1 MGFLA
6 PALLAGLTAL
16 SIPVLVHLI
25 HRERK
30 ETVAFPSLMF
40 LRKVPYRSVRRQK
53 LRQCDVVEAFEES
66 GNPKKHEQSA
76 LVRREGRI
84 AGIVTAP
91 AHGPGRV
98 ACILVTAGLVAFAVA
113 LAMPRPAA
121 TRLGKGVWSPSARP
135 DPEAGEPRVDKRD
148 DLVGRHRAVISL
160 LAGAAPLVMVGGA
173 VGVVCGV
180 LAAVVVYRVLGAR
193 EPAHERRHREMVVRS
208 LPQVVDLLAV
218 TLASGASPSSALTAV
233 ADAVEGP
240 IAAELRSAVHGLRLG
255 RDPARVW
262 RELSSR
268 PGMAALGRAMAR
280 AVETGASVS
289 DALHRLAE
297 DLHASARLEGERK
310 ARTVGVRAAA
320 PLGLCLL
327 PAFVLLGVV
336 PLVASTVSALL
347 VP

>member
-1 MGFLA
+1 MSAFT
-6 PALLAGLTAL
+6 GL
-16 SIPVLVHLI
+16 
-25 HRERK
+25 
-30 ETVAFPSLMF
+30 
-40 LRKVPYRSVRRQK
+40 VP
-53 LRQCDVVEAFEES
+53 
-66 GNPKKHEQSA
+66 
-76 LVRREGRI
+76 
-84 AGIVTAP
+84 T
-91 AHGPGRV
+91 
-98 ACILVTAGLVAFAVA
+98 LVTAGLVACAVV

-135 DPEAGEPRVDKRD
+135 DAEAGEPRVDERE
-148 DLVGRHRAVISL
+148 DLVGRHRAAISL

-173 VGVVCGV
+173 VGLVCGV
-180 LAAVVVYRVLGAR
+180 LAAVVVHRVLGAR
-193 EPAHERRHREMVVRS
+193 EPAHERRHREMVLRS

-297 DLHASARLEGERK
+297 DLHALARLEGERK
-310 ARTVGVRAAA
+310 ARSVGVRAAA